1 MDHSSSSYMI
11 VVILFYCCLFF
22 PLTQAILL
30 RFDPSQNIVV
40 QVSIWEPIIF
50 ENCVP
55 TDRILSC
62 RNEITSCDQCDAYT
76 PDFSCGIHKPG
87 RLSSFQSSKAI
98 GAQEWLFHICWER
111 LDGSRQLIQ
120 LENKGLFET
129 LAGRSLQKKGKATSS
144 PSSSPTTFSTTEPT
158 TSSNSPSSAHTIS
171 PSKFSTVSP
180 SRSLILFCYI
190 CVFLVS

>member
-1 MDHSSSSYMI
+1 MENFEGETVCALDGELEL
-11 VVILFYCCLFF
+11 VVGSVVENVVGEEEGEEV
-22 PLTQAILL
+22 AILL
-30 RFDPSQNIVV
+30 RFDHSQNIVA

-50 ENCVP
+50 ENCIP

-120 LENKGLFET
+120 N
-129 LAGRSLQKKGKATSS
+129 
-144 PSSSPTTFSTTEPT
+144 
-158 TSSNSPSSAHTIS
+158 
-171 PSKFSTVSP
+171 
-180 SRSLILFCYI
+180 
-190 CVFLVS
+190 